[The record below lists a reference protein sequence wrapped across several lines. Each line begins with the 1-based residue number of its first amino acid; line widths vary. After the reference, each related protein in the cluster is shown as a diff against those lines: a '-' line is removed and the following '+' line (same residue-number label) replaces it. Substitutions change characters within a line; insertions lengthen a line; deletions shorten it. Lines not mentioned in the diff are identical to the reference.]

1 MGGNPK
7 IIGLGENSEV
17 RAALEDIISLLR
29 ILSLQPTHV
38 SDLVQ
43 DMPHYVG
50 YHNVATEGAGG
61 VWFLLVDDMPPQV
74 WWTEFPVDIATDVIL
89 DDNPEG
95 KITNSDLK
103 LAVEVFAVGI
113 VLEKA
118 LQVKHA
124 PLGTL
129 CNNTPTI
136 SWIDQMAS
144 KSKSPTA
151 GRLLRGLAIM
161 LFANHAGPLTM
172 IHVPGVD
179 NLMADIASRPTK
191 AQKLFFAKA
200 PLSDT
205 DFCSSFDTAFPFPN
219 NQLWT
224 LTDIS
229 KWLKF
234 NVFEMLRGKR
244 LALRQWTGPS
254 AHATGER
261 GRRTS
266 PYTPAATG

>member
-1 MGGNPK
+1 M
-7 IIGLGENSEV
+7 
-17 RAALEDIISLLR
+17 
-29 ILSLQPTHV
+29 
-38 SDLVQ
+38 
-43 DMPHYVG
+43 
-50 YHNVATEGAGG
+50 
-61 VWFLLVDDMPPQV
+61 
-74 WWTEFPVDIATDVIL
+74 

-95 KITNSDLK
+95 KITNLDLE
-103 LAVEVFAVGI
+103 LAEEVFAMGI

-118 LQVKHA
+118 PQAKHA
-124 PLGTL
+124 LLGTL

-136 SWIDQMAS
+136 SWINQMAS

-161 LFANHAGPLTM
+161 LFANHAGRLTT

-179 NLMADIASRPTK
+179 NVMADIASRPTK
-191 AQKLFFAKA
+191 AQKLFCAKA

-205 DFCSSFDTAFPFPN
+205 DFCSSFNTAFPLPN

-224 LTDIS
+224 LTDVP

-234 NVFEMLRGKR
+234 NIFEMLRGKQ
-244 LALRQWTGPS
+244 LALRQLTGQS
-254 AHATGER
+254 AHTTGKR
-261 GRRTS
+261 GRRPS